1 MLPKRNVG
9 LIGVTLASVGSMVG
23 SGWLFGP
30 MYAAQMA
37 GPASI
42 TSWLL
47 GGFCFVF
54 IVLTFAELSSMFPI
68 MGGLTSY
75 PFFTHGKFSGIL
87 TGWIYFLC
95 FVTISPIESLAVIQY
110 ASNYFPEL
118 VIRTNGK
125 PELSTIGYFS
135 SVIVLFIIV
144 FINRF
149 SVKFLTRTNSLATVW
164 KLFVPLAIAMAFIF
178 STSSEFSNINHFHGF
193 APNGMQGIFASLSI
207 GGIIFAFGGFQSGII
222 LAGETKNP
230 QRNIPLAALLSIFIV
245 TLLYVIIQFAF
256 IVAIPSEYLSE
267 GWSKLSF
274 TGDMGPFAG
283 LALAGGFTLLC
294 SLLYID
300 AVVSPFGSGL
310 MMTSTTSRVLHTLGS
325 IGAAPKSM
333 TKLNKNGSPETS
345 LWVCFFVGLI
355 LIFPFPG
362 WKEMVTFLTSSFVL
376 TLSVTPI
383 ALMVLRDKYPNA
395 KRPFKLP
402 FYHVMSLIAFCIC
415 GLMMH
420 WIGYIVLL
428 KLSTIIT
435 LFAIVFSLLKYKEG
449 KKSFNKYNFKSSL
462 WMIIYIIGFTIINY
476 FSGFGSGIQK
486 FSTLEGN
493 LVAVLFSIII
503 FYFACY
509 NSLSKEKVL
518 ENIKEFNLK

>member
-30 MYAAQMA
+30 LYAAQMA

-47 GGFCFVF
+47 GGFCFIF
-54 IVLTFAELSSMFPI
+54 IVLTFAELASMFPI

-75 PFFTHGKFSGIL
+75 PFFTHGKFSGVL

-95 FVTISPIESLAVIQY
+95 FVTISPIESLAVVQY
-110 ASNYFPEL
+110 ASNYFPNL
-118 VIRTNGK
+118 VERTGAK
-125 PELSTIGYFS
+125 PELSVIGYIASAFILF
-135 SVIVLFIIV
+135 VII
-144 FINRF
+144 FINRY
-149 SVKFLTRTNSLATVW
+149 SVKFLTRTNTLATIW
-164 KLFVPLAIAMAFIF
+164 KLFVPLAIAGAFIF
-178 STSSEFSNINHFHGF
+178 SPSSDFSNINHFHGF
-193 APNGMQGIFASLSI
+193 APNGLQGIMASLSV

-230 QRNIPLAALLSIFIV
+230 QKNIPLAALSSILIV
-245 TLLYVIIQFAF
+245 TLLYCLIQFAF
-256 IVAIPSEYLSE
+256 IIAIPGESLNE

-283 LALAGGFTLLC
+283 LALAAGFTFLC
-294 SLLYID
+294 SLLYLD

-310 MMTSTTSRVLHTLGS
+310 MMTSTTSRVLRTLGN
-325 IGAAPKSM
+325 IGAAPKAM
-333 TKLNKNGSPETS
+333 TRLNKHGSPETS

-383 ALMVLRDKYPNA
+383 ALMVLRDKCPDV

-402 FYHVMSLIAFCIC
+402 FYHIMSLIAFCIC

-420 WIGYIVLL
+420 WIGFVVLL
-428 KLSTIIT
+428 KLSIIIT
-435 LFAIVFSLLKYKEG
+435 LFTIIFAIIKYKEG
-449 KKSFNKYNFKSSL
+449 KEVFAKYNFKCSL
-462 WMIIYIIGFTIINY
+462 WLVGYLIGFTIINY

-486 FSTLEGN
+486 LSNFEGN
-493 LVAVLFSIII
+493 TCAILFSIIV
-503 FYFACY
+503 FYIARK
-509 NSLSKEKVL
+509 NSLNKENVIK
-518 ENIKEFNLK
+518 NINEFNLK